1 MRSSLKSYDNVILSH
16 GSGGALTR
24 RLIEEVFLKAF
35 DNPLL
40 APLND
45 QAVLHI
51 KPDDGTGRGQRLAFT
66 TDSYVISPIFFPD
79 ADIGKLAVCGTIND
93 LVVGG
98 ATPLYLSASFIIEEG
113 LPMDDL
119 KRIVQSMALAA
130 MAAGV
135 CIVTGDTKV
144 VERGKADRLFI
155 NTAGIGVLNGHTLSP
170 ENISPGDALIVSGTI
185 GDHGVAVMTHRHGI
199 AIDTPVISDC
209 AALNGLVESMLATGA
224 NVKAMRDATR
234 GGVATVLNEFALAA
248 NCAMFIR
255 EDDIPVKDAVRG
267 ACELLGFE
275 PLYLANEGKLVA
287 VVARDDAKALLDAMR
302 AHPLGKDA
310 ALIGFVA
317 AAPKGKVLLETT
329 IGNKRILDMP
339 TGELL
344 PRIC

>member
-1 MRSSLKSYDNVILSH
+1 LTTGAYDNIILSH

-35 DNPLL
+35 DNPFL

-51 KPDDGTGRGQRLAFT
+51 EPDGKTGRGRKLAFT
-66 TDSYVISPIFFPD
+66 TDSYVISPIFFPG
-79 ADIGKLAVCGTIND
+79 ADIGKLAVCGTVND
-93 LVVGG
+93 LAVGG
-98 ATPLYLSASFIIEEG
+98 AEPLYLSASFIMEEG
-113 LPMDDL
+113 LPMADL
-119 KRIVQSMALAA
+119 KRIVQSMAQTA

-135 CIVTGDTKV
+135 RIVTGDTKV

-155 NTAGIGVLNGHTLSP
+155 NTAGIGVLYGEALIP
-170 ENISPGDALIVSGTI
+170 ENIAPGDAIIVSGTI

-209 AALNGLVESMLATGA
+209 AALNGLVERMLATGA

-234 GGVATVLNEFALAA
+234 GGVATVLNEFAWAA
-248 NCAMFIR
+248 NCAMLIR
-255 EDDIPVKDAVRG
+255 EDDIPVKDEVRG

-275 PLYLANEGKLVA
+275 PLYLANEGKLIA
-287 VVARDDAKALLDAMR
+287 VVAKGDAKALLEAMR

-310 ALIGFVA
+310 AIIGFVA
-317 AAPKGKVLLETT
+317 VAPKGKVLLETT

-339 TGELL
+339 AGELL

>member
-1 MRSSLKSYDNVILSH
+1 MTTGAYDNIILSH

-24 RLIEEVFLKAF
+24 SLIEDVFLKAF

-40 APLND
+40 RPLND

-51 KPDDGTGRGQRLAFT
+51 EPDAKTGARQRLAFT
-66 TDSYVISPIFFPD
+66 TDSYVISPIFFPG

-93 LVVGG
+93 LAVGG
-98 ATPLYLSASFIIEEG
+98 AEALYLSASFIMEEG
-113 LPMDDL
+113 LPMADL
-119 KRIVQSMALAA
+119 KRVVRSMADTALAA
-130 MAAGV
+130 GV
-135 CIVTGDTKV
+135 RIVTGDTKV

-155 NTAGIGVLNGHTLSP
+155 NTAGIGVLNGHALIP
-170 ENISPGDALIVSGTI
+170 ENISPGDAIIVSGTI

-199 AIDTPVISDC
+199 AMDTPVISDC
-209 AALNGLVESMLATGA
+209 AALNGLVNDMLATGA

-234 GGVATVLNEFALAA
+234 GGVATALNEFAASA
-248 NCAMFIR
+248 GCAMLIC
-255 EDDIPVKDAVRG
+255 EDDIPVKNEVRG

-287 VVARDDAKALLDAMR
+287 VVENGHAKTLLESMR
-302 AHPLGKDA
+302 THPLGKDA
-310 ALIGFVA
+310 AIIGFVST
-317 AAPKGKVLLETT
+317 APKGKVLLETT

-339 TGELL
+339 AGELL